1 MKIKKNIILAPHTSF
16 GIGGP
21 AEYFIEVKGGKEIKQ
36 AISWAKKQKIQYHIL
51 GGGTNVLVSDKGVKG
66 LVIKI
71 VNNQLSI
78 VNCQLTCSAGLPAN
92 KAAIKTAAA
101 GLSGLHYFAGLPGTV
116 GGALYKNSHWYDH
129 HFSDCLTSVEVLDE
143 KFQAKKIKKEKLV
156 FTYDWSSFQQTNLII
171 LKAAFNLKKEN
182 PEVLKKEV
190 EKILKQRSIKQP
202 KGGSLGCIFKNPSA
216 KSAGRLIENAGLK
229 GKQIGGIIISPKH
242 ANFFINKG
250 VAKASDVNKL
260 IKLVQNKVHQK
271 FKINLEPEIFFWGE
285 FERKVK

>member
-78 VNCQLTCSAGLPAN
+78 VNCQLTCSAGLTAN